1 MAQPR
6 RRGKDAAV
14 CLGFEIPHPAGPAGP
29 ITGANMD
36 TSKGVFA
43 SKTVWANL
51 VGLASIG
58 LGLAGVDRASIDS
71 GGLAEALSQIVAGA
85 SFVAS
90 TVFRLRAT
98 QRIGG

>member
-6 RRGKDAAV
+6 LRGKDAAE

-29 ITGANMD
+29 ITGAQHGHQQGRFRVQNRLGEPRRPRLD
-36 TSKGVFA
+36 GS
-43 SKTVWANL
+43 WA
-51 VGLASIG
+51 GRRG
-58 LGLAGVDRASIDS
+58 TASIDS

>member
-1 MAQPR
+1 
-6 RRGKDAAV
+6 
-14 CLGFEIPHPAGPAGP
+14 
-29 ITGANMD
+29 MD

-58 LGLAGVDRASIDS
+58 LGLAGVDTASIDS
-71 GGLAEALSQIVAGA
+71 GGLADALSQIVAGA

>member
-1 MAQPR
+1 
-6 RRGKDAAV
+6 V
-14 CLGFEIPHPAGPAGP
+14 
-29 ITGANMD
+29 D
-36 TSKGVFA
+36 T
-43 SKTVWANL
+43 T
-51 VGLASIG
+51 
-58 LGLAGVDRASIDS
+58 SIDS

>member
-1 MAQPR
+1 
-6 RRGKDAAV
+6 
-14 CLGFEIPHPAGPAGP
+14 
-29 ITGANMD
+29 MD

-58 LGLAGVDRASIDS
+58 LGLAGVDTTSIDS

>member
-1 MAQPR
+1 
-6 RRGKDAAV
+6 
-14 CLGFEIPHPAGPAGP
+14 
-29 ITGANMD
+29 MD

-58 LGLAGVDRASIDS
+58 LGLAGVDTANIDS